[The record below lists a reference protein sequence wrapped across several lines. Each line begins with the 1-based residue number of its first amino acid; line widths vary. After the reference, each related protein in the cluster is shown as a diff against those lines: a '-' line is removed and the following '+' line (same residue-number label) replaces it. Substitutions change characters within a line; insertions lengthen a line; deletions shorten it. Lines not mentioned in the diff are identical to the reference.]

1 MSNLWTIFRREL
13 AAYYSSA
20 IGYIF
25 MIVFQVLSVG
35 LFMTPFFTFFNA
47 DMRSFFSTMPIIMG
61 IFLPAVTMRLWAEE
75 RKQNTWEML
84 LTFPMQPHELVLG
97 KFLASLVFFI
107 VRLGHHPDHSAHA
120 AVLGNPD
127 LGPIIGAYVGT
138 VLLGAFFLAMGLFVS
153 SLCQDQIVAFV
164 ITLLAC
170 LALFLLGTDL
180 FRPTST
186 GLGRGWAR
194 FWPRSLA

>member
-1 MSNLWTIFRREL
+1 MGNLWTIFRREL
-13 AAYYSSA
+13 SAYYSSA

-35 LFMTPFFTFFNA
+35 LFMTPFFTFLNA
-47 DMRSFFSTMPIIMG
+47 DMRSFFGTMPIILG

-97 KFLASLVFFI
+97 KFFASLVFFVVALLSTLTI
-107 VRLGHHPDHSAHA
+107 PIMLLALG
-120 AVLGNPD
+120 GNPD

-138 VLLGAFFLAMGLFVS
+138 ALLGAFFLAM
-153 SLCQDQIVAFV
+153 
-164 ITLLAC
+164 AC
-170 LALFLLGTDL
+170 SFLPCVRT
-180 FRPTST
+180 RS
-186 GLGRGWAR
+186 
-194 FWPRSLA
+194 WPLW